1 MQMLERSHFLL
12 PYYND
17 TASVQDWC
25 STDNGSQTP
34 LQDDGTSTST
44 ETRQLSTL
52 VVNTE
57 TCAKLSDTIAK
68 VEESSTSHDEWTMT
82 GEREKKRSKQC
93 ATSNRVNIDFS
104 DFGDELNEPTTAR

>member
-1 MQMLERSHFLL
+1 MKVEIQSDSSTANSLTDRFRAGPRTKHTDTPTSGYKNEFKMEISASRRCLQSKNCADVRRSHFLL

-57 TCAKLSDTIAK
+57 TCAKH
-68 VEESSTSHDEWTMT
+68 V
-82 GEREKKRSKQC
+82 
-93 ATSNRVNIDFS
+93 
-104 DFGDELNEPTTAR
+104 

>member
-1 MQMLERSHFLL
+1 MLLS
-12 PYYND
+12 YYND

-44 ETRQLSTL
+44 EKRHLSTL

-57 TCAKLSDTIAK
+57 TCAKLSATIGT
-68 VEESSTSHDEWTMT
+68 VEESSTSHDWTMT
-82 GEREKKRSKQC
+82 GEREEEEQAMC
-93 ATSNRVNIDFS
+93 
-104 DFGDELNEPTTAR
+104 NEKPSEH